1 MEVRAPL
8 QGFDS
13 FWAGRTQGVAL
24 GYLIVPRWGVG
35 GALGCGW
42 RAGAWVVRWGV
53 GGALGRGWRVGAH
66 CRRGNLSPVVFQ
78 QGYGSVAKP
87 EANMQSQGE
96 NGEQ

>member
-1 MEVRAPL
+1 MGVRAPL

-42 RAGAWVVRWGV
+42 R
-53 GGALGRGWRVGAH
+53 VGAH
-66 CRRGNLSPVVFQ
+66 CRPGNLSPVVFQ